1 MKTIN
6 LLLTLVITMSTTLAS
21 AKHGGQGNGGNAASS
36 VGGGA
41 CHTENIFP
49 HARPDIAPFY
59 KITCDF
65 KEFLYLASKGEHCI
79 ENATAR
85 VIYLDNC
92 SPAPGMNST
101 ISYEI
106 ALTTYFP
113 GRHCWSEEDH
123 SAYIDNLGFKELAIG
138 TRVEL
143 TVGQIGGGVV
153 GYTGGG
159 TDEDVHAINI
169 IGGKSGCTTN
179 HETNGKQMTGIRP
192 HILSLVD
199 VNNTWLRETN

>member
-1 MKTIN
+1 MKTTN
-6 LLLTLVITMSTTLAS
+6 LIIALTIALCTNLAS
-21 AKHGGQGNGGNAASS
+21 AKHGGQGQGGKDAPS
-36 VGGGA
+36 VGGGT

-49 HARPDIAPFY
+49 HSRPDTAPFY
-59 KITCDF
+59 KIICDF
-65 KEFLYLASKGEHCI
+65 KEYLYIPTKGDHCI

-92 SPAPGMNST
+92 SPGPKMT
-101 ISYEI
+101 TPISYGV

-159 TDEDVHAINI
+159 TDEDVHEI
-169 IGGKSGCTTN
+169 
-179 HETNGKQMTGIRP
+179 MT
-192 HILSLVD
+192 S
-199 VNNTWLRETN
+199 REFCYHLHC